1 MDLKKYLPKP
11 FKYFANRFVRFL
23 NVLMMMITLYS
34 FSSQTFKFSKRKFLP
49 SKNNKIN
56 RLEARSVPYELIEN
70 ESFNLPNLDEVDA
83 VGIGSS
89 FDLNNLIKISR
100 PTFLLSFFD
109 SLKVDKY
116 GNISYFFSQ
125 IKCGH
130 KLNYK
135 ENEDYSIYKNP
146 NIFYVCSDLLAAKKL
161 NEHGHNIFFINTYT
175 KDIENK
181 IVWGNDKI
189 NFKKFLKIENSTVIT
204 LQEKI
209 MKYSL
214 NNTDTKWAQT
224 GSVIPFLAAISFCA
238 KKINVY
244 GWDFFLKK
252 SPEKMSQIEILK
264 NMYSNKI
271 DFLRSNTH
279 FEEALINFYYGYYFS
294 INKKFNIYSYMGK
307 LQKHKK
313 LIDKIEN
320 VFFN

>member
-1 MDLKKYLPKP
+1 MELKKYLPRP
-11 FKYFANRFVRFL
+11 FKYFANRLIRFL

-34 FSSQTFKFSKRKFLP
+34 LSSLTYKFSKRKFLP

-56 RLEARSVPYELIEN
+56 RLEARLIPYELIKDK
-70 ESFNLPNLDEVDA
+70 SKNLQNLEEVDA
-83 VGIGSS
+83 IGIGSS
-89 FDLNNLIKISR
+89 FDLNKLRKIKR

-109 SLKVDKY
+109 TLRIDKY
-116 GNISYFFSQ
+116 GNISYFFAQS
-125 IKCGH
+125 KCGH

-135 ENEDYSIYKNP
+135 ENEDYSIFKNP
-146 NIFYVCSDLLAAKKL
+146 NIYYVCSDLQAAKKL
-161 NEHGHNIFFINTYT
+161 NEYGHNIFLVNTLT
-175 KDIENK
+175 KDIDNK
-181 IVWGNDKI
+181 IVWGNDNI
-189 NFKKFLKIENSTVIT
+189 NLKNFFENENLTVIT

-209 MKYSL
+209 MKHSL
-214 NNTDTKWAQT
+214 NSKDAKWTQT

-252 SPEKMSQIEILK
+252 SPEQMGKIEILK
-264 NMYSNKI
+264 NMYSSKI

-294 INKKFNIYSYMGK
+294 INKKFNIFSHMGK

-313 LIDKIEN
+313 LIEKIEN